1 MTLTN
6 LVGRVGSGK
15 TLFMTADAVNSDR
28 SRILSNYAIQDDRYE
43 DLLPEMLMDKALHDA
58 NILLDE
64 VYAWLESRTSG
75 KDINRYMS
83 YILFQGRKKDIDFY
97 MTEQLLSSV
106 DLRYRDLID
115 YTVKCKAI
123 PNYKNP
129 IGFKYIIID
138 ELEQIAYPP
147 MFLPI
152 AEAAKYFHLYD
163 SYQPISPIDDE
174 MMLKISKNK
183 VSIIEI
189 VDSIVDTLLN
199 EGMPGKIKKGVI
211 ADYCLRN
218 GYPKSYV
225 DMAWNA
231 LLRRQANASV

>member
-1 MTLTN
+1 
-6 LVGRVGSGK
+6 
-15 TLFMTADAVNSDR
+15 MTADAVNSDR

-43 DLLPEMLMDKALHDA
+43 DLLPEMLMDKTLHDA

-75 KDINRYMS
+75 RDINRYMS

-174 MMLKISKNK
+174 MMVKISKNK
-183 VSIIEI
+183 TSIIEE
-189 VDSIVDTLLN
+189 VDSIVNTLLN
-199 EGMPGKIKKGVI
+199 EGFAKKITKAVI

-225 DMAWNA
+225 DMAYNA
-231 LLRRQANASV
+231 FKGKMARASID